1 MEIFNASRDTK
12 PFLIKIKIVIGAY
25 HTRTKGSDCRARIC
39 RTGYASFV
47 IENSLPD
54 SKYSRSAIWNG

>member
-1 MEIFNASRDTK
+1 MEIFNASHDTK
-12 PFLIKIKIVIGAY
+12 PFLIKIKIVIGSY
-25 HTRTKGSDCRARIC
+25 HTRTKGSDCR
-39 RTGYASFV
+39 TSYASFV